1 MRELVLYA
9 EKIKTG
15 HLLPGMSSAC
25 SVQLWCN
32 HCRGSQQYKELLLDV
47 GFGEAGHRKAA
58 VSWQMTQTETRPP
71 PISIPNLTHQLGISA
86 TERTGKKPS
95 ALFPGPHP
103 PPPGVKHDLS
113 AG

>member
-1 MRELVLYA
+1 MFCAALVQP
-9 EKIKTG
+9 
-15 HLLPGMSSAC
+15 LL
-25 SVQLWCN
+25 
-32 HCRGSQQYKELLLDV
+32 GSQQYKELPLDV

-58 VSWQMTQTETRPP
+58 VLWQMTQTETCPP
-71 PISIPNLTHQLGISA
+71 PISIPNLTHQLGMSA
-86 TERTGKKPS
+86 TERIGKKPS